1 MTDRVPLNAPTGQE
15 VYDALHEEWEA
26 LGMMSYHGTPWGYA
40 ADLNEDDIGKIRS
53 LLMDAAA
60 TIEAY
65 S

>member
-1 MTDRVPLNAPTGQE
+1 
-15 VYDALHEEWEA
+15 
-26 LGMMSYHGTPWGYA
+26 MMSYHGTPWGYA